1 MEIIKCLDLNNG
13 TEPGLNGTS
22 LSALYSQ
29 LQKESVEVDPIYVKW
44 MKKSFSDTH
53 QILVFW
59 YTYKINVYIAMLYQY
74 M

>member
-1 MEIIKCLDLNNG
+1 MEIIMCLDLNNG
-13 TEPGLNGTS
+13 KEPGSNGTS

-53 QILVFW
+53 QISIW